1 LKRTG
6 QTDKTFLKGV
16 VLMQPQPAILSH
28 DTSTAAEPLILGDG
42 RGPGLAIVRRSLLRQ
57 IRAQMDGAAIS
68 SSGEQLGL
76 LLGLEPQGDD
86 LLVED
91 FIPLE
96 SVYCFPRSPEMLL
109 AGIVSVQP
117 MLDEARQERSHTI
130 VGSYRILRSGE
141 GSVSQSG
148 FEFPLANGE
157 EHSSLFNV
165 RCHFVFVCLSDSETS
180 LRVYMRNGAHWEQI
194 QEVTLQAE
202 PPSAD
207 LTPEHPAAKLTVT
220 EQPQAGEHASPMAAN
235 IHPGGRLWFD
245 VTIVTLLLLSL
256 AANTRLV
263 RFVRHIQQEK
273 VNLQRVI
280 DHIRVSTAAVSEL
293 PPPAAAPVPPEATAR
308 NRQPANAD
316 LPRKQV
322 SKPRRI
328 GKLAIAKKPA
338 MLKPSEAFQFKVN
351 GNPEPEVVWSS
362 EGPGSIDPFY
372 GLYRAPSEFAGETTV
387 KIIAK
392 SWRGSQSVTFTLKGE
407 SK

>member
-1 LKRTG
+1 
-6 QTDKTFLKGV
+6 
-16 VLMQPQPAILSH
+16 MQPQPATRSH
-28 DTSTAAEPLILGDG
+28 DVSSAVEPLILGDG

-68 SSGEQLGL
+68 SGEQLGL
-76 LLGLEPQGDD
+76 LLGPEPQGDD

-96 SVYCFPRSPEMLL
+96 SEYCFAHSPEMLL
-109 AGIVSVQP
+109 ADIVSVQP

-130 VGSYRILRSGE
+130 VGLYRILTSGE

-148 FEFPLANGE
+148 FEFLSANGQ
-157 EHSSLFNV
+157 EHSSLFGL
-165 RCHFVFVCLSDSETS
+165 RCRFVFVCLSDSETS
-180 LRVYMRNGAHWEQI
+180 LRVYMRNGENWEQI
-194 QEVTLQAE
+194 QEVTLQSE
-202 PPSAD
+202 PPSSD
-207 LTPEHPAAKLTVT
+207 LTPEHAAAKLDVT
-220 EQPQAGEHASPMAAN
+220 ERPHDPMARS
-235 IHPGGRLWFD
+235 IHRRGQLWFD
-245 VTIVTLLLLSL
+245 ITIGTLLLLSL
-256 AANTRLV
+256 AANTLV
-263 RFVRHIQQEK
+263 VRSVRRIQQEK

-280 DHIRVSTAAVSEL
+280 DQIRVSTAAVSEL
-293 PPPAAAPVPPEATAR
+293 PPPTVAPVPPEATAS

-316 LPRKQV
+316 HPRKQA
-322 SKPRRI
+322 SKPPRAA
-328 GKLAIAKKPA
+328 KLAIVKKPA

-372 GLYRAPSEFAGETTV
+372 GLYRAPSQFAGETTV